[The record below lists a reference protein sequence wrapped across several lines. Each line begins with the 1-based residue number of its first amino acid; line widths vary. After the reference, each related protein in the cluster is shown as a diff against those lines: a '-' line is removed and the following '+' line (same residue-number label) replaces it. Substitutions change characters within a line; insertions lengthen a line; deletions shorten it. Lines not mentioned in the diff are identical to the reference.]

1 MPEEEYKKYYMCEP
15 IHESSLENTYYKV
28 RCYYNAKTE
37 LFDRELSSL
46 REQYDNTSAFITN
59 SEDKRK
65 SNKYAHNL
73 FQFCKE
79 ILIEETHHPFDYAL
93 WRLTDKNNVKSQYWI
108 DEYKR
113 FQENGELNFLNKYKE
128 ISRNNIENIYYRVR
142 CYYEIKSKIYRD
154 ELDFYLRYDSGISYV
169 IDMIRL
175 KASKGLK
182 TLKDKCEKIVEIET
196 KRPFDYRL
204 WETISILDK
213 YEYWLITYKKLKSNG
228 ELDFIE
234 KYIFDEKEI

>member
-1 MPEEEYKKYYMCEP
+1 MRDKNRIPEFITYFVKGSDYLLSEEQYKKYYMCEP
-15 IHESSLENTYYKV
+15 IHKSNLENTYYKV

-46 REQYDNTSAFITN
+46 RGQYDNTSTF

-65 SNKYAHNL
+65 SNKYAYNL

-79 ILIEETHHPFDYAL
+79 ILIEETHH
-93 WRLTDKNNVKSQYWI
+93 
-108 DEYKR
+108 
-113 FQENGELNFLNKYKE
+113 
-128 ISRNNIENIYYRVR
+128 
-142 CYYEIKSKIYRD
+142 
-154 ELDFYLRYDSGISYV
+154 
-169 IDMIRL
+169 
-175 KASKGLK
+175 
-182 TLKDKCEKIVEIET
+182 
-196 KRPFDYRL
+196 PFDYRL

-213 YEYWLITYKKLKSNG
+213 YEYWLIEYKKLKSNG

>member
-1 MPEEEYKKYYMCEP
+1 MIILLPEEQYKKYYMCEP
-15 IHESSLENTYYKV
+15 IHKNNLKNTYYKV

-46 REQYDNTSAFITN
+46 REQYDDTSSFITN
-59 SEDKRK
+59 GEDKRK

-93 WRLTDKNNVKSQYWI
+93 WRLTDKNNVKLQYWI

-113 FQENGELNFLNKYKE
+113 
-128 ISRNNIENIYYRVR
+128 
-142 CYYEIKSKIYRD
+142 
-154 ELDFYLRYDSGISYV
+154 
-169 IDMIRL
+169 L
-175 KASKGLK
+175 K
-182 TLKDKCEKIVEIET
+182 
-196 KRPFDYRL
+196 P
-204 WETISILDK
+204 
-213 YEYWLITYKKLKSNG
+213 NG

>member
-1 MPEEEYKKYYMCEP
+1 MCEP
-15 IHESSLENTYYKV
+15 IHKSNLENTYYKV

-37 LFDRELSSL
+37 LFDRELSSS
-46 REQYDNTSAFITN
+46 RERYDDTSAFITN
-59 SEDKRK
+59 GEDKRK

-154 ELDFYLRYDSGISYV
+154 ELDFYLRYDSGLGVSYV
-169 IDMIRL
+169 ANMMRL
-175 KASKGLK
+175 KASKDLR
-182 TLKDKCEKIVEIET
+182 TLKDTCEKIIEIET
-196 KRPFDYRL
+196 KQPFDYTL

-213 YEYWLITYKKLKSNG
+213 YEYWFITYERLKSNG

>member
-1 MPEEEYKKYYMCEP
+1 MPKEQYKKYHMCEP
-15 IHESSLENTYYKV
+15 IHKSNLENIYYKM
-28 RCYYNAKTE
+28 RCYYNAQTE

-46 REQYDNTSAFITN
+46 RGQYDNTSTF

-65 SNKYAHNL
+65 SNKYAYNL

-93 WRLTDKNNVKSQYWI
+93 WRLTDKNNVKLQYWI
-108 DEYKR
+108 DECKR

-154 ELDFYLRYDSGISYV
+154 DLF
-169 IDMIRL
+169 
-175 KASKGLK
+175 
-182 TLKDKCEKIVEIET
+182 KI
-196 KRPFDYRL
+196 
-204 WETISILDK
+204 
-213 YEYWLITYKKLKSNG
+213 
-228 ELDFIE
+228 
-234 KYIFDEKEI
+234 

>member
-1 MPEEEYKKYYMCEP
+1 MCEP
-15 IHESSLENTYYKV
+15 IHKSNLENTYYKM

-46 REQYDNTSAFITN
+46 RGQYDNTSTF

-65 SNKYAHNL
+65 SNKYAYNL

-93 WRLTDKNNVKSQYWI
+93 WRLTDKNNVKLQYWI

-113 FQENGELNFLNKYKE
+113 FHENEELNFLNKYKE

-142 CYYEIKSKIYRD
+142 CYYEIESKIYRD
-154 ELDFYLRYDSGISYV
+154 ELDFCLRYDSGVSCV
-169 IDMIRL
+169 VNMMRL
-175 KASKGLK
+175 KASKNLR
-182 TLKDKCEKIVEIET
+182 TLKDECEKIIEIET
-196 KRPFDYRL
+196 KQPFDYIL
-204 WETISILDK
+204 WETIVTFDK
-213 YEYWLITYKKLKSNG
+213 YEYWFITYERLKSNG
-228 ELDFIE
+228 ELDFIK
-234 KYIFDEKEI
+234 KYKR

>member
-1 MPEEEYKKYYMCEP
+1 MFP
-15 IHESSLENTYYKV
+15 IYFRFYFIITTYSIIY
-28 RCYYNAKTE
+28 
-37 LFDRELSSL
+37 
-46 REQYDNTSAFITN
+46 
-59 SEDKRK
+59 
-65 SNKYAHNL
+65 
-73 FQFCKE
+73 
-79 ILIEETHHPFDYAL
+79 ILYI
-93 WRLTDKNNVKSQYWI
+93 
-108 DEYKR
+108 
-113 FQENGELNFLNKYKE
+113 
-128 ISRNNIENIYYRVR
+128 IS
-142 CYYEIKSKIYRD
+142 
-154 ELDFYLRYDSGISYV
+154 RYDSGISYV

-234 KYIFDEKEI
+234 KYKFDEKEI

>member
-1 MPEEEYKKYYMCEP
+1 MPKEQYKKYYMCEP
-15 IHESSLENTYYKV
+15 IHKSNLENTYYKM

-37 LFDRELSSL
+37 LFDRGLSSL
-46 REQYDNTSAFITN
+46 RGQYDNTSTF

-65 SNKYAHNL
+65 SNKYAYNL

-93 WRLTDKNNVKSQYWI
+93 WRLTDKNNVKLQYWI
-108 DEYKR
+108 DECKR

-154 ELDFYLRYDSGISYV
+154 ELDFYSRYDSGISYV

-234 KYIFDEKEI
+234 KYKFDEKEI